1 MNDTLAPEFWLVI
14 GGLLVVFVLPAVA
27 ILLVRDFLRKH
38 LREREE
44 RPRQVQGFEVRP
56 PSTHHNGT

>member
-27 ILLVRDFLRKH
+27 ILLVRTRYDKVVSH
-38 LREREE
+38 K
-44 RPRQVQGFEVRP
+44 
-56 PSTHHNGT
+56 PSSRSPTELAR

>member
-44 RPRQVQGFEVRP
+44 RPRQV
-56 PSTHHNGT
+56 